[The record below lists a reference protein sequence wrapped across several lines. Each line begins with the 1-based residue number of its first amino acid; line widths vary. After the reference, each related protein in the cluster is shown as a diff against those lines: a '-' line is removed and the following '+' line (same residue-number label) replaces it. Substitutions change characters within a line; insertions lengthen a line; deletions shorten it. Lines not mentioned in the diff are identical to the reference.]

1 MAELHVQKKDTNIW
15 PWIIGLLVL
24 AAVVWFA
31 FGRSATNDNMMSRNT
46 DSMSRN
52 SGSVGTATNPG
63 APRP

>member
-15 PWIIGLLVL
+15 PWIIGLLVI

-31 FGRSATNDNMMSRNT
+31 FGRSATNDNT
-46 DSMSRN
+46 DSMSQN
-52 SGSVGTATNPG
+52 SGSVGTASNPG